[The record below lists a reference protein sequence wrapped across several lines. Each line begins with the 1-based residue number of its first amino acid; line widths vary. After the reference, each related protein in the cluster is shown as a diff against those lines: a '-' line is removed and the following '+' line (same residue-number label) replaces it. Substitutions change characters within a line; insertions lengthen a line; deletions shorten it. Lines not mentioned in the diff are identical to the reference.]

1 MTTDAISRLQAA
13 MERGAAARPKA
24 GGFPYLAESLRQA
37 GVTHCRMAVPAN
49 AFLYLTEHGDVVVQG
64 EPLVTGFALAPRF
77 DEAALVAAL
86 RADQAGETTFPAFVR
101 ACSAGDRPAVP
112 SPPSPQRLTPCHRRS
127 VPSGAHSFL
136 SGVGVRAD
144 AMRSSAI
151 AYDALAPAR
160 GADGRRR
167 DIRLAGVR

>member
-101 ACSAGDRPAVP
+101 ACWDAGIAWYDVDTAAR
-112 SPPSPQRLTPCHRRS
+112 TCTYYG
-127 VPSGAHSFL
+127 SGGDSYTEVYPFVTL
-136 SGVGVRAD
+136 
-144 AMRSSAI
+144 
-151 AYDALAPAR
+151 P
-160 GADGRRR
+160 
-167 DIRLAGVR
+167 

>member
-1 MTTDAISRLQAA
+1 MTTDAISRLQAP

-77 DEAALVAAL
+77 DEAAL
-86 RADQAGETTFPAFVR
+86 RADQASETTFPAFVR
-101 ACSAGDRPAVP
+101 ACWDAG
-112 SPPSPQRLTPCHRRS
+112 
-127 VPSGAHSFL
+127 
-136 SGVGVRAD
+136 
-144 AMRSSAI
+144 I
-151 AYDALAPAR
+151 AWYDVDTAAR
-160 GADGRRR
+160 TCTYYGSDGNSYTE
-167 DIRLAGVR
+167 IYPFVTLP